1 MKILISTLSF
11 LPLKVLYFLSDWL
24 IYPLMFYVVRYRR
37 KLSYKNIRES
47 FPDKSE
53 QEVLSIQKRFYRHLA
68 DVIVEIV
75 RSYRA
80 STKEMDQYIT
90 FQNLDLLQQ
99 WVRQTSGSI
108 AMLGHM
114 GNWEYTA
121 DVQRRWTDPS
131 IQHYNVYRKLKNAS
145 ADIAMTMMR
154 ERHSGK
160 GSCIEKNNLLRH
172 LIRIKQSKQNF
183 TLGLIADQKPSPGN
197 DYYWTNFL
205 NHDTGFL
212 GGGEV
217 LARKFGFSV
226 VYVHIT
232 SPQRGRYIARVDL
245 ITDNPAN
252 TEPNYITEQFARR
265 LEANIREQPELW
277 LWTHNRWKW
286 KRELKK
292 EN

>member
-1 MKILISTLSF
+1 MC
-11 LPLKVLYFLSDWL
+11 VLYALADGL

-47 FPDKSE
+47 FPEKSE
-53 QEVLSIQKRFYRHLA
+53 DEIRTIQKRFYHHLS

-75 RSYRA
+75 KSYRA
-80 STKEMDQYIT
+80 SKEDMERNIT
-90 FQNLDLLQQ
+90 FLNLDLLQQ
-99 WVRQTSGSI
+99 LAQQLGGVITI
-108 AMLGHM
+108 LGHM

-121 DVQRRWTDPS
+121 DVQQRWTDPS
-131 IQHYNVYRKLKNAS
+131 IQHYNVYRRLKNAS
-145 ADIAMTMMR
+145 ADTVMTQLR
-154 ERHSGK
+154 EKRSGK
-160 GSCIEKNNLLRH
+160 GSCIEKNSLLRH
-172 LIRIKQSKQNF
+172 LVRIKQSKQKF

-197 DYYWTNFL
+197 DYYWTDFL

-217 LARKFGFSV
+217 LARKFGLGV

-232 SPQRGRYIARVDL
+232 SPKRGQYIARVDL
-245 ITDNPAN
+245 ITDNPAQ
-252 TEPNYITEQFARR
+252 TDPYYITEQFARR

-286 KRELKK
+286 KRDVV
-292 EN
+292 

>member
-1 MKILISTLSF
+1 MC
-11 LPLKVLYFLSDWL
+11 VLYALADGL

-37 KLSYKNIRES
+37 KLSYKNIREC
-47 FPDKSE
+47 FPEKSE
-53 QEVLSIQKRFYRHLA
+53 DEIRTIQKRFYHHLS

-75 RSYRA
+75 KSYRA
-80 STKEMDQYIT
+80 SEEEMRQNIT
-90 FQNLDLLQQ
+90 FLNLDQLQQ
-99 WVRQTSGSI
+99 VVQHNSGAI
-108 AMLGHM
+108 AMLGHI

-131 IQHYNVYRKLKNAS
+131 IQHYNVYRRLKNTS
-145 ADIAMTMMR
+145 SDTAMTQLR

-160 GSCIEKNNLLRH
+160 GSCIEKNSLLRH
-172 LIRIKQSKQNF
+172 LVRIKQSKQLF

-197 DYYWTNFL
+197 DYYWTDFL

-217 LARKFGFSV
+217 LARKFGLGV

-232 SPQRGRYIARVDL
+232 SPKRGQYIARVDL
-245 ITDNPAN
+245 ITDNPAQ
-252 TEPNYITEQFARR
+252 TDPYYITEQFARR

-286 KRELKK
+286 KRDVV
-292 EN
+292 